1 VREVRTHLESGGR
14 ASWRPLPCAV
24 PLEAFLNRTRKPA
37 ATFLAWLAAA
47 ALSACLTLHPG
58 TVAAQQT
65 AGTDATAE
73 ARALFEEGLQF
84 VEAQR
89 WADAADRF
97 GRVLAIRSSAIV
109 SYNYASALVKL
120 DRLVEA
126 SRALRGVIADPSAS
140 PEVVE
145 AARALLE
152 GVEPRIGQLT
162 VRLRGDASNVVV
174 TLDDEPLP
182 EGSIG
187 IAVPVDP
194 GQRVVRVT
202 RDGLPIARRVVN
214 VMEGAPLHNLTIDV
228 VPMPTEVAGT
238 SPNGPNGDPTH
249 VATTDTSDSAGGTPW
264 GWIIGGSVVA
274 VGVAVV
280 VGVLIATPSDPDP
293 VRGNTDPAV
302 VRGRVALTQY

>member
-1 VREVRTHLESGGR
+1 MSVAL
-14 ASWRPLPCAV
+14 
-24 PLEAFLNRTRKPA
+24 
-37 ATFLAWLAAA
+37 ATL
-47 ALSACLTLHPG
+47 LSLHPWN
-58 TVAAQQT
+58 ACAQQT
-65 AGTDATAE
+65 TGGESTAA

-84 VEAQR
+84 VEAQQ
-89 WADAADRF
+89 WAEAVDRF
-97 GRVLAIRSSAIV
+97 GRVLAIRASAIV

-120 DRLVEA
+120 ERLVEA

-140 PEVVE
+140 SEVVE

-162 VRLRGDASNVVV
+162 VRLRGDAARVVV
-174 TLDDEPLP
+174 TLDDDPLP

-194 GQRVVRVT
+194 GERVVRVT

-214 VMEGAPLHNLTIDV
+214 VVEGAPLHNLTIDV
-228 VPMPTEVAGT
+228 VPTPTEVAVA
-238 SPNGPNGDPTH
+238 SPSGPNDDRAH
-249 VATTDTSDSAGGTPW
+249 LAANEHADSGGGTPW

-280 VGVLIATPSDPDP
+280 VAVLVASPSDPDP
-293 VRGNTDPAV
+293 VRGNTDPPF
-302 VRGRVALTQY
+302 VRGRVALSQP

>member
-1 VREVRTHLESGGR
+1 MR
-14 ASWRPLPCAV
+14 AL
-24 PLEAFLNRTRKPA
+24 LNRGRKSRPA
-37 ATFLAWLAAA
+37 PSPWLAAA
-47 ALSACLTLHPG
+47 ALV
-58 TVAAQQT
+58 TVLLLQPWTVRTVLAQE
-65 AGTDATAE
+65 ASGGDATAE

-84 VEAQR
+84 VEAQQ
-89 WADAADRF
+89 WAEAVDRF

-126 SRALRGVIADPSAS
+126 SRALRGVIADPSAA

-162 VRLRGDASNVVV
+162 VRLRGDTARVVV

-194 GQRVVRVT
+194 GERVVRVT

-214 VMEGAPLHNLTIDV
+214 VAEGAPLHNLTIDV

-238 SPNGPNGDPTH
+238 SPTGPDDDHARLAANEN
-249 VATTDTSDSAGGTPW
+249 SDSGGGTPW
-264 GWIIGGSVVA
+264 GWIIGGGVVA

-280 VGVLIATPSDPDP
+280 VGVLVATPSDPDP

-302 VRGRVALTQY
+302 LRGRVALLQP